1 MADIAA
7 TGKCP
12 KDFTQYFKSPT
23 KARKTKGPNIKS
35 STSNPCIRS
44 EKNISNIEKSSFK
57 TRFCNAHIPS
67 SLL

>member
-44 EKNISNIEKSSFK
+44 EKNISNIEKS
-57 TRFCNAHIPS
+57 
-67 SLL
+67 